1 MHIRVGLIAAT
12 LTAAVLAG
20 CSVVREARMALPPA
34 VARDGDALPLTGMG
48 IGRSGDFRLAEAP
61 GRFTRSADRLNIAGS
76 TFIGRT
82 GASSFALAGGLAGD
96 CRYRES
102 ELNAGVISLKSDR
115 LALRCRFSRDGRPL
129 AAELL
134 IDADE
139 GAFGRLDGGAR
150 RIGLSWYDGAEITV
164 RSVHRDR
171 AGGLP
176 TPTPLGYVFEIDGAG
191 IGAVETNG
199 PDRVVHLP
207 RDARYREAV
216 VAGALAIAT
225 FWDPAQVHD

>member
-1 MHIRVGLIAAT
+1 MRLRMM
-12 LTAAVLAG
+12 LPVLAAAGLVG
-20 CSVVREARMALPPA
+20 CDGIREARMALPAA
-34 VARDGDALPLTGMG
+34 VVGDSDALRLTGMG
-48 IGRSGDFRLAEAP
+48 IGRSGDFMLAEAQ
-61 GRFTRSADRLNIAGS
+61 GRFTRSADRLGLFGQ
-76 TFIGRT
+76 TLVGRT
-82 GASSFALAGGLAGD
+82 GASSFTLAGGLAGE
-96 CRYRES
+96 CRYRGS
-102 ELNAGVISLKSDR
+102 EVNVGIVSLKSDR
-115 LALRCRFSRDGRPL
+115 FALRCGFSRDGRRL

-139 GAFGRLDGGAR
+139 GPLGRLDGSAR
-150 RIGLSWYDGAEITV
+150 RIGTLWYEGAEISV

-176 TPTPLGYVFEIDGAG
+176 TRTPLGYVFEVDGRG

-199 PDRVVHLP
+199 TNRIVHLP

-225 FWDPAQVHD
+225 FWDPADVED